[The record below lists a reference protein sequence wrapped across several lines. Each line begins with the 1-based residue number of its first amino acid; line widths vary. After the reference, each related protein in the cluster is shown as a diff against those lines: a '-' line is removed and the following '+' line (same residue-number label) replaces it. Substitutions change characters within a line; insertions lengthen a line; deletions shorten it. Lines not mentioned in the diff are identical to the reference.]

1 MSVHKKLMA
10 ARVELQGIKLKKSGM
25 NKFAGYSYFELG
37 DFLPEIQQIF
47 FEIGLCGV
55 VSYDIEY
62 ARLCITDVE
71 DGTTI
76 VITSPMAEANLK
88 GTHPIQNLGA
98 VETYQRRYLWMTAM
112 EIVEHDVLDSSEP
125 VKEQP
130 KPTPAP
136 EPKALP
142 KPVKPRQDPIP
153 RQHVEPAEWT
163 IMIDAPDEATW
174 VDLLLEMT
182 KVKIGLAKSED
193 DLKAMFQVNKALYG
207 KLKALNPAVYVDI
220 MDSFAA
226 IKRSFNKE

>member
-10 ARVELQGIKLKKSGM
+10 ARVKLQGIKLKKSGQ

-47 FEIGLCGV
+47 NEIGLCGV

-112 EIVEHDVLDSSEP
+112 EIVEHDILDASEP

-130 KPTPAP
+130 KAIP
-136 EPKALP
+136 EPEVKAPP
-142 KPVKPRQDPIP
+142 KPVKPRLDPIP
-153 RQHVEPAEWT
+153 RQHVEPTAWT
-163 IMIDAPDEATW
+163 IIIDAPDDATW

-182 KVKIGLAKSED
+182 KIKIGLAQNAD
-193 DLKAMFQVNKALYG
+193 DLKAMFQVNKALYE

-226 IKRSFNKE
+226 TKRSFN

>member
-1 MSVHKKLMA
+1 MQ
-10 ARVELQGIKLKKSGM
+10 ARVKLQGIKLKKSGQ

-47 FEIGLCGV
+47 NDLGLCGV

-112 EIVEHDVLDSSEP
+112 EIVEHDILDASEP

-130 KPTPAP
+130 KPAP
-136 EPKALP
+136 VEQPKP
-142 KPVKPRQDPIP
+142 SQKPVKPRPDPIQPKYVDP
-153 RQHVEPAEWT
+153 RPAWT
-163 IMIDAPDEATW
+163 IIIDAPDDKLWAEMLVEATN
-174 VDLLLEMT
+174 L
-182 KVKIGLAKSED
+182 KVSMATD
-193 DLKAMFQVNKALYG
+193 ADQLKEMFQVNKALYG
-207 KLKALNPAVYVDI
+207 KLKEVNPAVYAEV
-220 MDSFAA
+220 MDNFANA
-226 IKRSFNKE
+226 KRSFSKE

>member
-10 ARVELQGIKLKKSGM
+10 ARVKLQGIKLKKSGQ

-47 FEIGLCGV
+47 NEIGLCGV

-112 EIVEHDVLDSSEP
+112 EIVEHDILDASEP

-136 EPKALP
+136 EVKAPP
-142 KPVKPRQDPIP
+142 KPVKPRPDPIP
-153 RQHVEPAEWT
+153 RQHVEPTAWT
-163 IMIDAPDEATW
+163 IIIDAPDDATW

-182 KVKIGLAKSED
+182 KIKIGLAQNAD
-193 DLKAMFQVNKALYG
+193 DLKAMFQVNKALYE

-226 IKRSFNKE
+226 TKRSFN